1 LHYYVIKIYLFI
13 GHTDDLHVMLC
24 NLSEHYPSTK
34 IIIIGYSMG
43 GNLVTKYL
51 GESRPNRP
59 SSVIA
64 GISICQPYDALK

>member
-1 LHYYVIKIYLFI
+1 
-13 GHTDDLHVMLC
+13 MLC

-51 GESRPNRP
+51 GEPRQTRPI
-59 SSVIA
+59 SVIA

>member
-1 LHYYVIKIYLFI
+1 
-13 GHTDDLHVMLC
+13 MLC
-24 NLSEHYPSTK
+24 NLSELYPNTK

-51 GESRPNRP
+51 GEPRQNRP
-59 SSVIA
+59 QSIIA